1 MDRFKFRVFNKKSN
15 NYIKEKMFYIDEF
28 GKLFKYKKSKS
39 TVYIN
44 APSPYVM
51 CFCGDNYIVEQCTGL
66 KDKNGNLIYEGDILD
81 FYLSEPRNGGHYK
94 GFVEWSEQNEF
105 IGWRISDMERSGCW
119 DLRQIAHPNDWMV
132 WGEIIGNI
140 HEELSEK

>member
-51 CFCGDNYIVEQCTGL
+51 GFCGDNYIVEQSTGL
-66 KDKNGNLIYEGDILD
+66 GDKNGKLIYEGDIVKD
-81 FYLSEPRNGGHYK
+81 KAGHLYRIIWDDDASYTADPLPCN
-94 GFVEWSEQNEF
+94 EWLEQMYA
-105 IGWRISDMERSGCW
+105 SDV
-119 DLRQIAHPNDWMV
+119 IF
-132 WGEIIGNI
+132 EIIGNI
-140 HEELSEK
+140 HENPELLEE